1 MGCSKYYRFLSLIA
15 LMTLLS
21 VNVVAK
27 SGRSK
32 ELRGVWIATVNNID
46 WPSSPNLSSA
56 EQKKELIDYLD
67 LFKKLHINA
76 VFLQVRLTA
85 DAFYRSSIEPWSIY
99 LTGDQS
105 KAPHEFYDPLEF
117 AIEECHKRG
126 MELHAWLNPYRVSQ
140 DTANVAKFSPDHI
153 FFKDPLLFVRHGKKL
168 YFDPAYPQTRD
179 FLCSVVKDIVTRYDV
194 DGIHLDDY
202 FYPNNDFDDSVSFSL
217 LAGESAKG
225 DRAAWR
231 RANVDLIVKM
241 LNDTIKSVR
250 PNVMFGI
257 SPYAVWR
264 NKREDSR
271 GSDTKSYGYTNY
283 DHLHADILKW
293 MECGWVDYIMPQLY
307 FDIGYENADFAV
319 LARWWRDNSNG
330 VELYAG
336 LGTYKLDA
344 DAKRVAWRSSAEI
357 GRQIDLIRKI
367 GGYEGFCFFSAKN
380 LRDNVLK
387 INRVVKK
394 KFTGNK
400 P

>member
-1 MGCSKYYRFLSLIA
+1 M
-15 LMTLLS
+15 
-21 VNVVAK
+21 
-27 SGRSK
+27 
-32 ELRGVWIATVNNID
+32 
-46 WPSSPNLSSA
+46 
-56 EQKKELIDYLD
+56 
-67 LFKKLHINA
+67 
-76 VFLQVRLTA
+76 
-85 DAFYRSSIEPWSIY
+85 
-99 LTGDQS
+99 
-105 KAPHEFYDPLEF
+105 
-117 AIEECHKRG
+117 
-126 MELHAWLNPYRVSQ
+126 
-140 DTANVAKFSPDHI
+140 
-153 FFKDPLLFVRHGKKL
+153 
-168 YFDPAYPQTRD
+168 
-179 FLCSVVKDIVTRYDV
+179 
-194 DGIHLDDY
+194 
-202 FYPNNDFDDSVSFSL
+202 
-217 LAGESAKG
+217 
-225 DRAAWR
+225 
-231 RANVDLIVKM
+231 DLIVKM

-271 GSDTKSYGYTNY
+271 GSNTKSYGYTNY